1 MINENHRNARS
12 CACRGGGCGNGGG
25 CRRIMDQLRAVEFA
39 ITETVLYLDAYPDCR
54 EAMEQ
59 YRKLVT
65 ERDRLVG
72 AYESQCGPLTMY
84 GNAKNGWEWTEGPWP
99 WEAEANG

>member
-1 MINENHRNARS
+1 MINESHRNARP

-25 CRRIMDQLRAVEFA
+25 CRKIMDQLRAVEFA
-39 ITETVLYLDAYPDCR
+39 ITETVLYL
-54 EAMEQ
+54 
-59 YRKLVT
+59 KLVT